1 MRSTKRNQLTIL
13 SLHRISNENDY
24 FFDPIRPDVFEELI
38 KYALKNYQIISF
50 EELAENKESYKK
62 PPLIFSF
69 DDGYYD
75 FYEYALPILVKYKL
89 PSNHNIVNE
98 CVNSNSVIWTQ
109 RLNNIFNHCKNNN
122 LELNFKTDE
131 FDENITKSKNN
142 WIQFYSKIF
151 FHLSKLKKQQRLKVI
166 KHKEDQLSISAE
178 CKMMSWEQIKECT
191 KHDVEIGSHAY
202 SHDSIPSI
210 TDEDGLTFEILN
222 SKKEIEKHIERP
234 VSIIALPNGQG
245 NVRVNEVVQRS
256 GYRYLLYVNDTINNL
271 KTISGKHP
279 IILDRVNLINESIYE
294 MILRTELLHSKLGG
308 LRGKLQN

>member
-13 SLHRISNENDY
+13 SLHRISNEYDY

-38 KYALKNYQIISF
+38 KYALENYQIISF
-50 EELAENKESYKK
+50 EELSQNKESYKK

-109 RLNNIFNHCKNNN
+109 RLNNVFNHCKNNN
-122 LELNFKTDE
+122 LELNFKIDE
-131 FDENITKSKNN
+131 VDENITKSKNN

-151 FHLSKLKKQQRLKVI
+151 FHLSHLKKEQRLKVI

-178 CKMMSWEQIKECT
+178 SKMMGWEQIRECI
-191 KHDVEIGSHAY
+191 KYDVEIGSHAY

-234 VSIIALPNGQG
+234 VSIISLPNGLG
-245 NVRVNEVVQRS
+245 NVKVNEVVQRS
-256 GYRYLLYVNDTINNL
+256 GYKYLLYVNDTINDL
-271 KTISGKHP
+271 KTISVKHP
-279 IILDRVNLINESIYE
+279 IILERVNLINESIYE

-308 LRGKLQN
+308 LRGRL